1 MKFIIFILIFISSIY
16 AKSETPSLIPP
27 AKNIFINLDVE
38 ECNRTCLVDLLEQ
51 GKIFSFLS
59 VYKNHSQFDDIQN
72 EYDKYSSIFQIN
84 EIGNIKIKLA
94 MLVPQKVI
102 RRYAISTVN
111 STLAYLLYKK
121 YDFDLKI
128 YNSGDESEASLLNS
142 LSKIRDDGYKY
153 ILAPL
158 TENGAKIVVQNANGF
173 VIYIPT
179 VNKNVINNPNPNII
193 FGGINYNNQIQKLLT
208 YATNKVAIF
217 SDNSGIANELNNDI
231 QNSAQRIVYMKQFK
245 NSKVNFKKIL
255 KWNKR
260 LDNSS
265 IFLNLPLV
273 KASLLASQLRVYDR
287 TPYNLLSTQINYN
300 PMILT
305 LTQYKDR
312 QALLIA
318 NSIGKTNDEITIS
331 NTLLDS
337 DIEYNW
343 VNYSTS
349 LGVDLLYNNYV
360 LQDGRRSFS
369 EEVSNGQVEYE
380 TYIVSPKRYSI
391 EALTDEGM

>member
-1 MKFIIFILIFISSIY
+1 MKFTVFILIFISSIF
-16 AKSETPSLIPP
+16 AKDEIPSLIPP
-27 AKNIFINLDVE
+27 AKNIFMNLGIEKCD
-38 ECNRTCLVDLLEQ
+38 RSCLIDLLEQ

-72 EYDKYSSIFQIN
+72 EYDRYASIFHIN
-84 EIGNIKIKLA
+84 KTGNIKIKLA
-94 MLVPQKVI
+94 MLVPEKII

-121 YDFDLKI
+121 YNFDLKI
-128 YNSGDESEASLLNS
+128 YNCVDESEASLLNS
-142 LSKIRDDGYKY
+142 LSRIRDDGYKY
-153 ILAPL
+153 VLAPL
-158 TENGAKIVVQNANGF
+158 TENGAKIVAQNADEL
-173 VIYIPT
+173 VVYIPT
-179 VNKNVINNPNPNII
+179 VNKKIIKNSNPNII
-193 FGGINYNNQIQKLLT
+193 FGGIDYDKQIQKLMN

-217 SDNSGIANELNNDI
+217 SDNSEIANELNGYV
-231 QNSAQRIVYMKQFK
+231 QNSAQHIVYMKQFK
-245 NSKVNFKKIL
+245 NSRINFKKIL

-318 NSIGKTNDEITIS
+318 NSIGQANDAITIS
-331 NTLLDS
+331 NTLLNS
-337 DIEYNW
+337 DIGYNW

-349 LGVDLLYNNYV
+349 IGVDLLYNRYF
-360 LQDGRRSFS
+360 LQGSNRIFK
-369 EEVSNGQVEYE
+369 EEVSDGQVQYQ
-380 TYIVSPKRYSI
+380 TYIVTPKRYTI
-391 EALTDEGM
+391 EELTDEGM

>member
-1 MKFIIFILIFISSIY
+1 MKFIVFILIFISTIY
-16 AKSETPSLIPP
+16 AKDQIPSLIPP
-27 AKNIFINLDVE
+27 AKNIFMNLDVE
-38 ECNRTCLVDLLEQ
+38 KCDRSCLIDLLEQ

-59 VYKNHSQFDDIQN
+59 VYKNHSEFDDIQS
-72 EYDKYSSIFQIN
+72 EYDKYSSIFHIN
-84 EIGNIKIKLA
+84 ETGNIKTNIA
-94 MLVPQKVI
+94 MLVPEKVI

-121 YDFDLKI
+121 YDFDLKV
-128 YNSGDESEASLLNS
+128 YNCVDESETSLLNA

-153 ILAPL
+153 VLAPL
-158 TENGAKIVVQNANGF
+158 TENGAKIVAQNSDGL
-173 VIYIPT
+173 VVYIPT
-179 VNKNVINNPNPNII
+179 VNKNIIQNSSPNII
-193 FGGINYNNQIQKLLT
+193 FGGIDYNSQIQKLLI

-217 SDNSGIANELNNDI
+217 SDNSGIANELNSDV
-231 QNSAQRIVYMKQFK
+231 QNSAQNIIYTRQFK
-245 NSKVNFKKIL
+245 NSRINFKKIL

-273 KASLLASQLRVYDR
+273 KASLFASQLRVYDR

-318 NSIGKTNDEITIS
+318 NSIGKADDGITIS

-349 LGVDLLYNNYV
+349 IGVDLLYNNYV
-360 LQDGRRSFS
+360 LQDGNRSFE
-369 EEVSNGQVEYE
+369 EEVSNGQVQYK
-380 TYIVSPKRYSI
+380 TSIVTPKRYSI

>member
-1 MKFIIFILIFISSIY
+1 MKFTIFILIFISAIY
-16 AKSETPSLIPP
+16 AKDQIPSPILP
-27 AKNIFINLDVE
+27 AKNIFMNLDVKK
-38 ECNRTCLVDLLEQ
+38 CNRSCLIDLLEQ

-59 VYKNHSQFDDIQN
+59 VYKNHSEFDDIQN
-72 EYDKYSSIFQIN
+72 EYDKYASIFHIY
-84 EIGNIKIKLA
+84 IDTNIKANLA
-94 MLVPQKVI
+94 MLVPEKVI

-121 YDFDLKI
+121 YNFDLKV
-128 YNSGDESEASLLNS
+128 YNCTDESETSLLS
-142 LSKIRDDGYKY
+142 TLAKIRDDGYKY

-158 TENGAKIVVQNANGF
+158 TEKGAKIVSQNSDGLI
-173 VIYIPT
+173 VYIPT
-179 VNKNVINNPNPNII
+179 VNKKMIKNLNPNII
-193 FGGINYNNQIQKLLT
+193 FGGIDYDNQIQKLLT

-217 SDNSGIANELNNDI
+217 SDSSDIAHELNSYI
-231 QNSAQRIVYMKQFK
+231 QNNTQNIVYTKEFK
-245 NSKVNFKKIL
+245 DSRINFKKIL

-305 LTQYKDR
+305 LTQYEDR

-318 NSIGKTNDEITIS
+318 NSIGKTDDGLTIS

-337 DIEYNW
+337 DISYNW

-349 LGVDLLYNNYV
+349 IGADLLYNNYF
-360 LQDGRRSFS
+360 LQEAKRNFT
-369 EEVSNGQVEYE
+369 EEVKDGQVQYKIS
-380 TYIVSPKRYSI
+380 IVKPKRYSI
-391 EALTDEGM
+391 EAVTDEGM

>member
-1 MKFIIFILIFISSIY
+1 MKFTIFILIFISAIY
-16 AKSETPSLIPP
+16 AKDQIPSPILP
-27 AKNIFINLDVE
+27 AKNIFMNLDVKK
-38 ECNRTCLVDLLEQ
+38 CNRSCLIDLLEQ

-59 VYKNHSQFDDIQN
+59 VYKNHSEFDDIQN
-72 EYDKYSSIFQIN
+72 EYDKYASIFHIY
-84 EIGNIKIKLA
+84 IDTNIKANLA
-94 MLVPQKVI
+94 MLVPEKVI

-121 YDFDLKI
+121 YNFDLKV
-128 YNSGDESEASLLNS
+128 YNCTDESETSLLS
-142 LSKIRDDGYKY
+142 TLAKIRDDGYKY

-158 TENGAKIVVQNANGF
+158 TEKGAKIVSQNSDGLI
-173 VIYIPT
+173 VYIPT
-179 VNKNVINNPNPNII
+179 VNKKMIKNLNPNII
-193 FGGINYNNQIQKLLT
+193 FGGIDYDNQIQKLLT

-217 SDNSGIANELNNDI
+217 SDSSDIAHELNSYI
-231 QNSAQRIVYMKQFK
+231 QNNTQNIVYTKEFK
-245 NSKVNFKKIL
+245 NSNINFKKIL

-305 LTQYKDR
+305 LTQYEDR

-318 NSIGKTNDEITIS
+318 NSIGKTDDGLTIS

-337 DIEYNW
+337 DISYNW

-349 LGVDLLYNNYV
+349 IGADLLYNNYF
-360 LQDGRRSFS
+360 LQEAKRNFT
-369 EEVSNGQVEYE
+369 EEVKDGQVQYKIS
-380 TYIVSPKRYSI
+380 IVKPKRYSI
-391 EALTDEGM
+391 EAVTDEGM

>member
-1 MKFIIFILIFISSIY
+1 MKFIVFVLIFISNVY
-16 AKSETPSLIPP
+16 AKSEIPSLIPP
-27 AKNIFINLDVE
+27 AKNIFMNLDVK
-38 ECNRTCLVDLLEQ
+38 ECDRACLIDLLEQ

-72 EYDKYSSIFQIN
+72 EYDKYSSIFQTN
-84 EIGNIKIKLA
+84 EAGNIKIKLA

-121 YDFDLKI
+121 YNFDLKI
-128 YNSGDESEASLLNS
+128 YNSGDESETSLLNS
-142 LSKIRDDGYKY
+142 LSEIKDDGYKY
-153 ILAPL
+153 VLAPL
-158 TENGAKIVVQNANGF
+158 TENGAKIVAQNANNL
-173 VIYIPT
+173 VVYIPT
-179 VNKNVINNPNPNII
+179 VNKNVIDNPNANII
-193 FGGINYNNQIQKLLT
+193 FGGIDYNNQVQKLLA

-217 SDNSGIANELNNDI
+217 SDNSSIANELNSDI

-287 TPYNLLSTQINYN
+287 APYNLLSTQINYN

-318 NSIGKTNDEITIS
+318 NSIGKVNDEITAS

-349 LGVDLLYNNYV
+349 LGADLLYNSYF
-360 LQDGRRSFS
+360 LRGGSRSFT
-369 EEVSNGQVEYE
+369 EEVSNGQIKYK

>member
-1 MKFIIFILIFISSIY
+1 MKFTIFILIFISAIY
-16 AKSETPSLIPP
+16 AKDQIPSPILP
-27 AKNIFINLDVE
+27 AKNIFMNLDVKK
-38 ECNRTCLVDLLEQ
+38 CNRSCLIDLLEQ

-59 VYKNHSQFDDIQN
+59 VYKNHSEFDDIQN
-72 EYDKYSSIFQIN
+72 EYDKYASIFHIY
-84 EIGNIKIKLA
+84 IDTNIKANLA
-94 MLVPQKVI
+94 MLVPEKVI

-121 YDFDLKI
+121 YNFDLKV
-128 YNSGDESEASLLNS
+128 YNCTDESETSLLS
-142 LSKIRDDGYKY
+142 TLAKIRDDGYKY

-158 TENGAKIVVQNANGF
+158 TEKGAKIVSQNSDGLI
-173 VIYIPT
+173 VYIPT
-179 VNKNVINNPNPNII
+179 VNKKMIKNLNPNII
-193 FGGINYNNQIQKLLT
+193 FGGIDYNNQIQKLLT

-217 SDNSGIANELNNDI
+217 SDSSDIAHELNSYI
-231 QNSAQRIVYMKQFK
+231 QNNTQNIVYTKEFK
-245 NSKVNFKKIL
+245 DSRINFKKIL

-305 LTQYKDR
+305 LTQYEDR

-318 NSIGKTNDEITIS
+318 NSIGKTDDGLTIS

-337 DIEYNW
+337 DISYNW

-349 LGVDLLYNNYV
+349 IGADLLYNNYF
-360 LQDGRRSFS
+360 LQEAKRNFT
-369 EEVSNGQVEYE
+369 EEVKDGQVQYKIS
-380 TYIVSPKRYSI
+380 IVKPKRYSI
-391 EALTDEGM
+391 EAVTDEGM

>member
-1 MKFIIFILIFISSIY
+1 MKFIVFLLIFISSIY

-27 AKNIFINLDVE
+27 AKNIFMNLGIE
-38 ECNRTCLVDLLEQ
+38 ECDRACLIDLLER

-59 VYKNHSQFDDIQN
+59 VYKNHSQFDDIQD
-72 EYDKYSSIFQIN
+72 EYDKYSSLFQIN
-84 EIGNIKIKLA
+84 ETGNIKIKLA
-94 MLVPQKVI
+94 MLVPQKII
-102 RRYAISTVN
+102 RRYATSTVN

-128 YNSGDESEASLLNS
+128 YNSGDESETSLLNS

-153 ILAPL
+153 VLAPL
-158 TENGAKIVVQNANGF
+158 TENGAKIVVQNADGL
-173 VIYIPT
+173 VVYIPT
-179 VNKNVINNPNPNII
+179 VNKKVINTTNPNII
-193 FGGINYNNQIQKLLT
+193 FGGIDYSNQIQKLLT

-217 SDNSGIANELNNDI
+217 SDSSSIANELNSDI
-231 QNSAQRIVYMKQFK
+231 QNSAEHIVYMKQFK
-245 NSKVNFKKIL
+245 NSRVNFKKIL

-318 NSIGKTNDEITIS
+318 NSIGKVNDEITIS

-360 LQDGRRSFS
+360 LQGGRRSFA
-369 EEVSNGQVEYE
+369 EKVINGQVEYE

-391 EALTDEGM
+391 EAFTDEGM

>member
-16 AKSETPSLIPP
+16 AKGETPSLIPP
-27 AKNIFINLDVE
+27 AKNIFMNLDVE

-72 EYDKYSSIFQIN
+72 EYDRYSSIFQTD
-84 EIGNIKIKLA
+84 ETGNIKIKLA

-121 YDFDLKI
+121 YNFDLKI
-128 YNSGDESEASLLNS
+128 YNSGDESETSLLNS

-158 TENGAKIVVQNANGF
+158 TENGAKIVVQNADGL
-173 VIYIPT
+173 VVYIPT

-231 QNSAQRIVYMKQFK
+231 QNNAQRIVYMKQFK

-331 NTLLDS
+331 STLLDS